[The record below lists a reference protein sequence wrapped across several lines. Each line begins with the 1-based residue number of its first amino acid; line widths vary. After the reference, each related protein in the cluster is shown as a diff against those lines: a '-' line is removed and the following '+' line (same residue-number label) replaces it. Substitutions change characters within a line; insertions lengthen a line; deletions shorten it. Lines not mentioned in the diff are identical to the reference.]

1 MKPIMPTTACG
12 PLAPTVIDQLASWL
26 TTERYAATTV
36 PQITAVAR
44 GLSLWMDNH
53 TLSLNDLNGTILNTF
68 DAAYAPGTPGH
79 AIVSARLPA
88 LRRFLTHSG
97 YVTDAPPHAKSP
109 AAHAG

>member
-1 MKPIMPTTACG
+1 
-12 PLAPTVIDQLASWL
+12 
-26 TTERYAATTV
+26 
-36 PQITAVAR
+36 
-44 GLSLWMDNH
+44 MDNH